1 MRKLLIL
8 VVAVVSLGTVEA
20 YAQQTTLRVASFL
33 PARSST
39 IKYGL
44 LPFMERF
51 NKAVG
56 DEVPDNGDIW

>member
-56 DEVPDNGDIW
+56 DEVKAQGN